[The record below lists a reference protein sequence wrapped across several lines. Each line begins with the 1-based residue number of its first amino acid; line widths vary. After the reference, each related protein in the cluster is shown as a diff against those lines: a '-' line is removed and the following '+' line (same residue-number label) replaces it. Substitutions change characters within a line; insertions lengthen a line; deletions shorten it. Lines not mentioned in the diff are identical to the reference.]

1 MGVWWKDKQM
11 VSVVAL
17 LCAAT
22 IARSACT
29 VDNAVD
35 VIRLPDAT
43 SELDCME
50 GAMATLASL
59 AIQPTN
65 GEYWKVR
72 CARPEE
78 IEVDIARRH
87 RSRIRHRA

>member
-1 MGVWWKDKQM
+1 M

-22 IARSACT
+22 IGQSDCS
-29 VDNAVD
+29 VDNAID

-43 SELDCME
+43 SELNCME
-50 GAMATLASL
+50 GAMTTLASL

-65 GEYWKVR
+65 G
-72 CARPEE
+72 
-78 IEVDIARRH
+78 DIG
-87 RSRIRHRA
+87 RSGALGQKSSRSKSRDDITPKIVL

>member
-1 MGVWWKDKQM
+1 M

-22 IARSACT
+22 MAHSDCS
-29 VDNAVD
+29 VDNAID

-43 SELDCME
+43 SELNCAQGTMT
-50 GAMATLASL
+50 TLASL

-65 GEYWKVR
+65 GEYWKIV
-72 CARPEE
+72 CARPEKME
-78 IEVDIARRH
+78 LEIARRQ
-87 RSRIRHRA
+87 RSQRPHCA

>member
-1 MGVWWKDKQM
+1 M

-22 IARSACT
+22 MAQGDCSVDSAI
-29 VDNAVD
+29 D

-43 SELDCME
+43 SELNCME

-59 AIQPTN
+59 AIQSTN
-65 GEYWKVR
+65 GEYWKIV
-72 CARPEE
+72 CARSEK
-78 IEVDIARRH
+78 IEMDITRRH
-87 RSRIRHRA
+87 RAQKHHRA

>member
-1 MGVWWKDKQM
+1 M

-22 IARSACT
+22 IAQSDCS
-29 VDNAVD
+29 VDNAID

-43 SELDCME
+43 SELNCME
-50 GAMATLASL
+50 GAVTTLASL

-65 GEYWKVR
+65 GEYWKIS

-78 IEVDIARRH
+78 LEIEIARRH
-87 RSRIRHRA
+87 RTHMYRRV

>member
-1 MGVWWKDKQM
+1 M

-22 IARSACT
+22 IAQSDCS
-29 VDNAVD
+29 VDNAID

-43 SELDCME
+43 SEMNCAQ
-50 GAMATLASL
+50 GTMATLATL

-65 GEYWKVR
+65 GEYWKII
-72 CARPEE
+72 CARPEK
-78 IEVDIARRH
+78 IDIDIARRH
-87 RSRIRHRA
+87 RSQMHHHA

>member
-1 MGVWWKDKQM
+1 M

-22 IARSACT
+22 MAQSDCS
-29 VDNAVD
+29 VDNAID

-43 SELDCME
+43 SELNCMQ
-50 GAMATLASL
+50 GTMATLASL

-65 GEYWKVR
+65 GEYWKIM
-72 CARPEE
+72 CARPEKIE
-78 IEVDIARRH
+78 IEIARRH
-87 RSRIRHRA
+87 RSQMHHRA

>member
-1 MGVWWKDKQM
+1 M

-22 IARSACT
+22 MAQSDCG
-29 VDNAVD
+29 VDNAID

-43 SELDCME
+43 SELNCVQ
-50 GAMATLASL
+50 GAMVTLASL

-65 GEYWKVR
+65 GEYWKIM
-72 CARPEE
+72 CARPEK
-78 IEVDIARRH
+78 IELDIARRH
-87 RSRIRHRA
+87 RSQMHHRA

>member
-1 MGVWWKDKQM
+1 M

-17 LCAAT
+17 LCAAMM
-22 IARSACT
+22 AQSDCS
-29 VDNAVD
+29 VDNAID

-65 GEYWKVR
+65 GEYWKIR

-78 IEVDIARRH
+78 IEIDIARRNH
-87 RSRIRHRA
+87 SRTHHRA

>member
-1 MGVWWKDKQM
+1 M

-22 IARSACT
+22 MAQSDCS
-29 VDNAVD
+29 VDNAID

-43 SELDCME
+43 SELNCAQ
-50 GAMATLASL
+50 GTMATLAAL

-65 GEYWKVR
+65 GEYWKII
-72 CARPEE
+72 CARPEKIE
-78 IEVDIARRH
+78 IDIARRH
-87 RSRIRHRA
+87 RSPGQMHHHG

>member
-1 MGVWWKDKQM
+1 M

-22 IARSACT
+22 ITQSDCG
-29 VDNAVD
+29 VDNAID

-43 SELDCME
+43 SELNCVQ

-59 AIQPTN
+59 AIPPAN
-65 GEYWKVR
+65 GEYWKIM
-72 CARPEE
+72 CARPEK
-78 IEVDIARRH
+78 IELDIARRH
-87 RSRIRHRA
+87 RSQMHHRA

>member
-1 MGVWWKDKQM
+1 M

-17 LCAAT
+17 LCAAMM
-22 IARSACT
+22 AQSDCS
-29 VDNAVD
+29 VDNAID

-43 SELDCME
+43 SELNCVQ

-65 GEYWKVR
+65 GEYWKIM
-72 CARPEE
+72 CARPEK
-78 IEVDIARRH
+78 IELDIARRN
-87 RSRIRHRA
+87 RSQMHHRA